1 MKLDVLL
8 KSDSESSKRAQ
19 GQETRIHNA
28 DIRSDKRQRETATQ
42 YTQKGNQGRVETPG
56 K

>member
-1 MKLDVLL
+1 MRP
-8 KSDSESSKRAQ
+8 DSESYKRAQ

-28 DIRSDKRQRETATQ
+28 DIRSNKRQRETGTK
-42 YTQKGNQGRVETPG
+42 YTQKGNQGRVETIG